1 MVEETAELL
10 TRSTVQKLFRGYYF
24 DERRVIVNSTRYK
37 DTLDTNVMI
46 ETSAKEAR

>member
-24 DERRVIVNSTRYK
+24 DKRRVIMNSTRYK